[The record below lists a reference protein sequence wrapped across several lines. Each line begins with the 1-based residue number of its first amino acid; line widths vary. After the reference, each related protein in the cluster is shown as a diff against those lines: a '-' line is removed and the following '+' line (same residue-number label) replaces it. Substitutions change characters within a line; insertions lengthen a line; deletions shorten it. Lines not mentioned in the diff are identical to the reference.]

1 MGNYF
6 MKKDY
11 FSGHSK
17 LYATFR
23 PTYPSN
29 LYSFIFRYVKN
40 FDSAW
45 DCATGNGQ
53 VASILANHFKHVHA
67 TDISQQQLDNAVQ
80 ASNISYSIQP
90 AEKTTFANNQ
100 FDLITVGQALHWFN
114 LEKFYDEVNR
124 VAKRDALLAVWGYTV
139 CNVNCKVDEHF
150 NHFYNHVVGPYWDS
164 ARKMVEEEYKNVP
177 FPFELIEAPKFSIQV
192 EWTLEE
198 FGGYLTTWSATQKFI
213 KDKNYNPV
221 PEVVKLIQPH
231 WNEKEK
237 VTFPVFLK
245 LGKIG

>member
-1 MGNYF
+1 MS
-6 MKKDY
+6 KDY

-23 PTYPSN
+23 PTYPDD
-29 LYSFIFRYVKN
+29 LYSFIFKHVKN

-53 VASILANHFKHVHA
+53 VARVLANHFRQVHA

-80 ASNISYSIQP
+80 AKSISYSVQG
-90 AEKTTFANNQ
+90 AEKTTFSDNQ
-100 FDLITVGQALHWFN
+100 FDLITVGQALHWFD
-114 LEKFYDEVNR
+114 LEKFYNEVNR
-124 VAKRDALLAVWGYTV
+124 VAKKDALLAVWGYAV
-139 CNVNCKVDEHF
+139 CKVNKQVDEHF
-150 NHFYNHVVGPYWDS
+150 YHFYNHVVGPYWDS
-164 ARKMVEEEYKNVP
+164 ARKLVEEEYKNIP
-177 FPFELIEAPKFSIQV
+177 FPFDQISTPKFSIDV

-198 FGGYLTTWSATQKFI
+198 FAGYLTTWSATQKFI

-221 PEVVKLIQPH
+221 LEVVKLMQPC

-237 VTFPVFLK
+237 VSFPVFLK
-245 LGKIG
+245 LGRIE